1 MGILQKRDGH
11 VEEAIASYKKAL
23 EIDPLSFFANY
34 NLGMLL
40 TFDKDRFKD
49 SI

>member
-1 MGILQKRDGH
+1 MAVD
-11 VEEAIASYKKAL
+11 SYKKAL

-40 TFDKDRFKD
+40 TFEKDKYTD
-49 SI
+49 SIEYLNIVRD